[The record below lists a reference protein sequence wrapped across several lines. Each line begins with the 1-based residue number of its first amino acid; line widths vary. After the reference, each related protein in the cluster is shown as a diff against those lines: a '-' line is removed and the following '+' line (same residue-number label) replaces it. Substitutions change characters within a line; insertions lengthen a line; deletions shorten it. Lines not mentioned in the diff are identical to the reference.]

1 MKKLIIIPAYNESAN
16 IEKTVRDIEENAK
29 GFDYVIINDCSTD
42 NTREICEAKGFNIVN
57 LPINLGIGG
66 AVQTGYQYAVRYGYE
81 LAVQV
86 DGDGQHDPQFLKQMA
101 DYMEN
106 HDVDMVIGSR
116 FIEKEGFQSSFM
128 RRVGITYFTGLIKLC
143 TGKKITD
150 PTSGLRMA
158 GHRVI
163 RMFADSY
170 PKDYPEPESV
180 VSVLRKGYRVDEI
193 PVVMRARQ
201 GGESSITMK
210 KSVYYMIKV
219 TLAILMEVTRGGKR
233 V

>member
-158 GHRVI
+158 GRRVI